1 MYQIILFAIAAGFE
15 FLVEDRDNYLDWSL
29 SLSLHQNKSITSS
42 VNANKSIT
50 SSVNATKL
58 V

>member
-1 MYQIILFAIAAGFE
+1 MYRIILFAIAAGFE
-15 FLVEDRDNYLDWSL
+15 FLMEDRDNYLDWSL
-29 SLSLHQNKSITSS
+29 SLSLNQ
-42 VNANKSIT
+42 NKSIT